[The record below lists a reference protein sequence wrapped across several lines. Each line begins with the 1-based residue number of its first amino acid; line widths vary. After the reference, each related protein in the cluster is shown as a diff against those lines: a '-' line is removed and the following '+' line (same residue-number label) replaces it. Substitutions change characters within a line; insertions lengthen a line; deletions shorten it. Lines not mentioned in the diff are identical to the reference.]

1 MESSTDIRTMTR
13 SGTASPRLLHATR
26 RVALLAGGLAVVL
39 TACGPAA
46 TAGHLPLSGDA
57 TSAVDQVSGEE
68 AAAEQ
73 DGTRATRR
81 AAAAT
86 ARLQGLAERDRHEV
100 GSPSEPVPRGRS
112 TPPSKCVRAGPMVP
126 C

>member
-1 MESSTDIRTMTR
+1 MLSRTDIRTMTR
-13 SGTASPRLLHATR
+13 SGTASPQLLHVTR

-57 TSAVDQVSGEE
+57 TSAVDEVSDEE
-68 AAAEQ
+68 AAAQQ

-81 AAAAT
+81 AATAT
-86 ARLQGLAERDRHEV
+86 ARLQGLAERDRDEV
-100 GSPSEPVPRGRS
+100 GSRSEPVQRSRS